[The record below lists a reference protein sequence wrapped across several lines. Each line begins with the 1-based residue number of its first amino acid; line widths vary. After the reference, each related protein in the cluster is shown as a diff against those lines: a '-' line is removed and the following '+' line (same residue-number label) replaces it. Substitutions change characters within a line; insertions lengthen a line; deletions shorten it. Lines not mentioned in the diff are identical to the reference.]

1 MQKAFDVDYRG
12 LACLAN
18 HLNKSVVNLVKK
30 VYVSREVIKKGKVIS
45 FPATTVGAVKI
56 LKVTTVETM
65 YENKTF
71 QFPSSVQMVSAF
83 L

>member
-45 FPATTVGAVKI
+45 FPVGAVKI